1 LLTSRSTYSLQ
12 PTVYSL
18 LNVFLPHP
26 FRLRV
31 RPSRPFRPEPIRVLK
46 FSELRPLQP
55 AWMYGD
61 LDVTTKI
68 SGYQNR
74 PVQVGAGKSVSGAR
88 DAAVSPADKTTSGSP
103 VHITD
108 QARQLAALEQAVQ
121 GAPIVNEARV
131 AAVRSAIEEGRYE
144 VEPERIAD
152 KMLRMDRDLRASEK

>member
-1 LLTSRSTYSLQ
+1 
-12 PTVYSL
+12 
-18 LNVFLPHP
+18 
-26 FRLRV
+26 
-31 RPSRPFRPEPIRVLK
+31 
-46 FSELRPLQP
+46 
-55 AWMYGD
+55 MYGD

-74 PVQVGAGKSVSGAR
+74 PVQVGAGKSASNAR
-88 DAAVSPADKTTSGSP
+88 DTAVSPADKPASGSP

-121 GAPIVNEARV
+121 SAPIVNEARV

-152 KMLRMDRDLRASEK
+152 KMLRMDRDLRAAEK